1 MGRRNNRHLAT
12 RGKMKKSLQV
22 IEDYYYRK
30 GLRGDK
36 LRRATQN
43 DREYVAI
50 LRKRWL
56 KLTESFPVEA
66 KDRKRYI
73 LSTDQDYQILGRI
86 YELERKKLSD
96 KDEALVKL
104 VRTQLEHHWR
114 TPILRFLNQL
124 LKKYN

>member
-1 MGRRNNRHLAT
+1 M
-12 RGKMKKSLQV
+12 
-22 IEDYYYRK
+22 
-30 GLRGDK
+30 
-36 LRRATQN
+36 RRAAQN
-43 DREYVAI
+43 DREYMAI

-56 KLTESFPVEA
+56 KLTKSFPVEA

-124 LKKYN
+124 LKKYH